1 MIFLSSEVFPE
12 AFLPTIEYI
21 KSILFEKNLEQIPHL
36 A

>member
-21 KSILFEKNLEQIPHL
+21 KSILFEKKS
-36 A
+36 